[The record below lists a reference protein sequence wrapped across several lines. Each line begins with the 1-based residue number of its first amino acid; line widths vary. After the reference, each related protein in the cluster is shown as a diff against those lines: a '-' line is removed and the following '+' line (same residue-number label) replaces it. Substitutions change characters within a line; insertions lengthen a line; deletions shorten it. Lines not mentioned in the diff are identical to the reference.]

1 MRIIFLFI
9 FSISTQLFAQN
20 VEGLDAYFTF
30 DNVSTNNE
38 FIEDA
43 SVVRGNTGKIGG
55 TPNLVCGV
63 KGNAFNM
70 DGATNFVVL
79 LGTISNLFSNRDF
92 SVSMYIRPRA
102 GALGLRDI
110 FSKMDSCNN
119 NQTGFSIKYNGNAK
133 QIIVDIKDRVRKL
146 QLIAGIDQTQC
157 WQHIV
162 FTRAGNK
169 SSLYINGTLRTSG
182 YTNNRVQL
190 TNNSFVGI
198 SNGPCIN
205 QGKSESR
212 FNGYI
217 DELKLFKVAITE
229 DDVRDLYIEPD
240 HIKNRDTII
249 YKGSNVQI
257 NLKNTCDTAFN
268 WSPNY
273 NISNTKIGNP
283 ILSPEVT
290 TTYKVQFLNAQCSST
305 DTIQVIVVDPNS
317 IDCNE
322 VFFPTAFT
330 PNDDGLNDSYGIS
343 NPYAIKDLISFEIYD
358 KWGGKVFNTTD
369 PFALWDGKSNG
380 SPLNPGVFLYRVAYR
395 CNNEEKILRGSF
407 TLLK

>member
-1 MRIIFLFI
+1 MRLFFLI
-9 FSISTQLFAQN
+9 LFSLSTKLFAQN
-20 VEGLDAYFTF
+20 IEGLDAYFTF
-30 DNVSTNNE
+30 DDVSNNE
-38 FIEDA
+38 FIEDP
-43 SVVRGNTGKIGG
+43 SVVRGNSAKIGG
-55 TPNLVCGV
+55 PPTTACGV
-63 KGNAFNM
+63 KGKAYSM
-70 DGATNFVVL
+70 DGVNNFLVL
-79 LGTISNLFSNRDF
+79 FGPLSNLFSNRDF
-92 SVSMYIRPRA
+92 SISMYIRPKA

-133 QIIVDIKDRVRKL
+133 QIIVDLKDRVRKL

-190 TNNSFVGI
+190 TNNSFSSL

-212 FNGYI
+212 FNGLI
-217 DELKLFKVAITE
+217 DELKLFKVAINE

-249 YKGSNVQI
+249 YKGSSVQI

-268 WSPNY
+268 WTPNY
-273 NISNTKIGNP
+273 NISDTKISNP
-283 ILSPEVT
+283 VLSPEVT
-290 TTYKVQFLNAQCSST
+290 TTYKVQFLNSQCSAT
-305 DTIQVIVVDPNS
+305 DTIQVLVVDPNS
-317 IDCNE
+317 VDCNQ

-358 KWGGKVFNTTD
+358 KWGGNVFKTTD
-369 PFALWDGKSNG
+369 PFAVWDGKSNG

-395 CNNEEKILRGSF
+395 CNNEEKLLRGSF